1 MAGIVPEQW
10 SAAENGNANVTS
22 KGSSRELRHGR
33 TAHNMSSSS
42 LRKKSDLRVIQK
54 VPYKGLKDFLTN
66 LQEVI
71 LGTKLAILFPA
82 IPVAIIGT
90 YCGFSQPW
98 IFGLSLLGLTP
109 LAERVSFLTE
119 QLAFYTGPTLGGL
132 LNATCGN
139 ATELIIAILALTN
152 NKVAVVKYSLLGSIL
167 SNLLLVLGTSL
178 LCGGIANIR
187 REQRFDRKQADVNFF
202 LLLMGL
208 LCHLLP
214 LLFGYVGNKETSDA
228 LISSMQLNLSRAS
241 SIVMLIGYIA
251 YLVFQLWTHRQLFD
265 AQDQE
270 DAYDDNV
277 EDEETPVISFWSG
290 FAWLVGMTL
299 VIALLSEYVV
309 ATIEDASDSWGLS
322 VSFISII
329 LLPIVGN
336 AAEHAGAIIFAFK
349 NKLDISLGVALG
361 SATQIGLFVV
371 PLTIIV
377 AWIIGIDMDLN
388 FNLLETG
395 SLALSIIITAFTLQ
409 DGTSHYMKGLV
420 LLLCY
425 FIIAICFFV
434 DKIPQKQ
441 PNAIHMGIQPMNNII
456 TWGRGVFSS

>member
-1 MAGIVPEQW
+1 MTEPW
-10 SAAENGNANVTS
+10 SVAENGNPSITA
-22 KGSSRELRHGR
+22 KGSSRELRLGR

-54 VPYKGLKDFLTN
+54 VPYKGLKDFLSN

-82 IPVAIIGT
+82 IPAAIICT
-90 YCGFSQPW
+90 YCGVSQPW

-178 LCGGIANIR
+178 FCGGIANIR

-202 LLLMGL
+202 LLLLGF

-214 LLFGYVGNKETSDA
+214 LLVGYLKNGEASAAVLSD
-228 LISSMQLNLSRAS
+228 MQLSISRGF
-241 SIVMLIGYIA
+241 SIVMLISYIA

-265 AQDQE
+265 AQEQE
-270 DAYDDNV
+270 DEYDDDV
-277 EDEETPVISFWSG
+277 EQETAVISFWSG

-309 ATIEDASDSWGLS
+309 ATIE
-322 VSFISII
+322 VT
-329 LLPIVGN
+329 LLN
-336 AAEHAGAIIFAFK
+336 STL
-349 NKLDISLGVALG
+349 KL
-361 SATQIGLFVV
+361 T
-371 PLTIIV
+371 
-377 AWIIGIDMDLN
+377 
-388 FNLLETG
+388 
-395 SLALSIIITAFTLQ
+395 
-409 DGTSHYMKGLV
+409 
-420 LLLCY
+420 
-425 FIIAICFFV
+425 
-434 DKIPQKQ
+434 
-441 PNAIHMGIQPMNNII
+441 
-456 TWGRGVFSS
+456 